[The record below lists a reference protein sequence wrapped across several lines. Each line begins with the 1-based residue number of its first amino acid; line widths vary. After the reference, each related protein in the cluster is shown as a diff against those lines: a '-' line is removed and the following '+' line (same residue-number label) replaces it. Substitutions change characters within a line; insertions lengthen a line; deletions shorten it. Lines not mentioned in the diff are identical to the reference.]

1 MRRHLDGDWGI
12 QDMKSIV
19 TGGAGFIGSHL
30 VDRLVADG
38 HDVLAI
44 DNLSSGRTSNLNAE
58 TRLEEVDISD
68 DRVASLVA
76 AFKPDLVFH
85 AAAQISVSLSAREPV
100 TDARTNIMGTLNV
113 LDAIRNAP
121 GGPAKF
127 VFVSSGG
134 AMYGE
139 PEYLPAQE
147 TLPANP
153 ASPYGASK
161 RSIEVYLPVYKHL
174 FGMRHTTLRLA
185 NVYGPRQDPHGEAGV
200 VAIFSK
206 AMLAGKPVT
215 IFGDGNDE
223 RDYVFVGDVADAL
236 IRSASSEGEGPYNVG
251 TGVGTNVN
259 TLFGMLAELSGYG
272 MTAKYGPPRAGDIG
286 KISLDSAKLS
296 RDTGWSASTRL
307 IDGLAQTVV
316 WFRENS

>member
-1 MRRHLDGDWGI
+1 LTGSTKRIQSRVGDFLTVTDNAVRYAKLASHGYDVEAVQEHLSDLSLEENKS
-12 QDMKSIV
+12 MKSIV

-30 VDRLVADG
+30 VDRLIASG
-38 HDVLAI
+38 HEVLAI
-44 DNLSSGRTSNLNAE
+44 DNLSSGRTSNLNDAAQ
-58 TRLEEVDISD
+58 LEEMDISD
-68 DRVASLVA
+68 ERICPLVA
-76 AFKPDLVFH
+76 RFKPDLVFH
-85 AAAQISVSLSAREPV
+85 TAAQISVSLSAREPV
-100 TDARTNIMGTLNV
+100 MDAETNIMGTLNV

-121 GGPAKF
+121 GAPAKF

-139 PEYLPAQE
+139 PEQLPAAE
-147 TLPANP
+147 TLPAMP

-161 RSIEVYLPVYKHL
+161 RAIEVYLPVYKHL
-174 FGMRHTTLRLA
+174 FGVRHVTLRLA

-200 VAIFSK
+200 VAIFSR

-215 IFGDGNDE
+215 IFGDGKDE

-236 IRSASSEGEGPYNVG
+236 VRGADGEGEGPYNVG

-272 MTAKYGPPRAGDIG
+272 IAANYGPPH
-286 KISLDSAKLS
+286 
-296 RDTGWSASTRL
+296 
-307 IDGLAQTVV
+307 
-316 WFRENS
+316 

>member
-1 MRRHLDGDWGI
+1 
-12 QDMKSIV
+12 MKSIV

-30 VDRLVADG
+30 VDRLIAAG
-38 HDVLAI
+38 HEVLAI
-44 DNLSSGRTSNLNAE
+44 DNLSSGRTANLNKAAQ
-58 TRLEEVDISD
+58 LEEMDISD
-68 DRVASLVA
+68 ARINPVVAGFAL
-76 AFKPDLVFH
+76 DLVFH

-121 GGPAKF
+121 GNPAKF

-139 PEYLPAQE
+139 PEELPAPE
-147 TLPANP
+147 TLPAMP

-161 RSIEVYLPVYKHL
+161 RAIEVYLPVYRHL
-174 FGMRHTTLRLA
+174 FGVRHTTLRLA

-200 VAIFSK
+200 VAIFSR
-206 AMLAGKPVT
+206 AMLAGRQVT

-223 RDYVFVGDVADAL
+223 RDYVYVGDVADAL
-236 IRSASSEGEGPYNVG
+236 MRAASNEGEGPYNVG
-251 TGVGTNVN
+251 TGLGTSVN

-272 MTAKYGPPRAGDIG
+272 LAANYGSPRTGDIG
-286 KISLDSAKLS
+286 KISLDAAKIAS
-296 RDTGWSASTRL
+296 ETGWTPSTRL
-307 IDGLAQTVV
+307 IDGLAQTVA
-316 WFRENS
+316 WFRENQ

>member
-1 MRRHLDGDWGI
+1 M

-30 VDRLVADG
+30 VDRLVAES

-44 DNLSSGRTSNLNAE
+44 DNLSSGRTSNLNAKAQ
-58 TRLEEVDISD
+58 LEEVDISD
-68 DRVASLVA
+68 ERIASLVA

-113 LDAIRNAP
+113 LDAIRDIP
-121 GGPAKF
+121 GDPAKF

-139 PEYLPAQE
+139 PEQLPAPE
-147 TLPANP
+147 TIPSNP

-161 RSIEVYLPVYKHL
+161 RAIEVYLPVYKHQ
-174 FGMRHTTLRLA
+174 FGVRYTTLRLA

-200 VAIFSK
+200 VAIFSL

-223 RDYVFVGDVADAL
+223 RDYVFVGDVVDAL
-236 IRSASSEGEGPYNVG
+236 VRGASGDGEGPYNVG
-251 TGVGTNVN
+251 TGIGTNVN

-272 MTAKYGPPRAGDIG
+272 MAANYGPPRAGDIG

-296 RDTGWSASTRL
+296 RETGWAASTRL
-307 IDGLAQTVV
+307 IDGLAETVA
-316 WFRENS
+316 WFRENR

>member
-1 MRRHLDGDWGI
+1 
-12 QDMKSIV
+12 MKSIV

-30 VDRLVADG
+30 VDRLVAAG

-58 TRLEEVDISD
+58 ARLEEVDISD
-68 DRVASLVA
+68 ERIASLVA
-76 AFKPDLVFH
+76 SFKPDLVFH

-121 GGPAKF
+121 GDPAKF

-139 PEYLPAQE
+139 PEQLPAPE

-161 RSIEVYLPVYKHL
+161 RAIEVYLPVYKHL
-174 FGMRHTTLRLA
+174 FGVHHTTLRLA

-200 VAIFSK
+200 VAIFSR

-236 IRSASSEGEGPYNVG
+236 VRSASSDGEGPYNVG

-259 TLFGMLAELSGYG
+259 TLFGMLAELSGYE
-272 MTAKYGPPRAGDIG
+272 MAANYGPPRAGDIG
-286 KISLDSAKLS
+286 KISLDSGKIV
-296 RDTGWSASTRL
+296 RETGWSPSTRL
-307 IDGLAQTVV
+307 IDGLAQTVA
-316 WFRENS
+316 WFRESR